1 MKKVIFLI
9 VSFLT
14 TSVFASTAKFNI
26 EMELVDLSTEEVV
39 FSYQCSVRQTLT
51 WESQLNF
58 FNCENEEGE
67 KLNISKVVTDV
78 GYDYDRRQA
87 FSLWHLSHREGL
99 VTKIFNELNIDESL
113 QSSNPAKIFYG
124 RRAPSVAAEEFLI
137 ESEETTYAFK
147 LETIGYL

>member
-1 MKKVIFLI
+1 MNKVIFLI
-9 VSFLT
+9 ATLLT

-26 EMELVDLSTEEVV
+26 EMELVDLSTEEVI
-39 FSYQCSVRQTLT
+39 FSYHCNVRQTLT

-99 VTKIFNELNIDESL
+99 VTKIFKEINIEAKL
-113 QSSNPAKIFYG
+113 KSSNPAKIFYG
-124 RRAPSVAAEEFLI
+124 RRAPSVTASEFLI
-137 ESEETTYAFK
+137 DSEETTYAFK